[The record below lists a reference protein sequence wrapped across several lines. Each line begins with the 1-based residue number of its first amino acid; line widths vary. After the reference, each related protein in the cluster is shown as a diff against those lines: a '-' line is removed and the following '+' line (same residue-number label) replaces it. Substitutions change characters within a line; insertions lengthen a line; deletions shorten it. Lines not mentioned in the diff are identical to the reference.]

1 MTPSAMRPSRLMT
14 ALVEEWN
21 IGFIDPAD
29 VGDALDQLRAIRPGI
44 ADEDDPTCLVA
55 YAVETMSHGPSAER
69 PKVCGQPADRG
80 SHSIQEN
87 GVLDK
92 ISRTGSDGA
101 EEVLKFFPGTET
113 VANLAKAPGGHP
125 GSDWLWNI
133 QRIPPLP
140 IPITLA
146 SVGHF
151 ACSHHDQSTE
161 FLGLAD
167 NLAIP
172 GGHRHTV
179 VTERNRSGPWRHAYE
194 QLLMLA
200 YRTLLYRISQLRG
213 LEIVTTLKRLDLI
226 RANNRFGVELMDA
239 SLTEIASLN
248 TELYREKDVFDRK
261 MLGVANKSIVHHVG
275 EIDPYV
281 GLARKVGEI
290 ADFTGRFQTLRA
302 DH

>member
-1 MTPSAMRPSRLMT
+1 
-14 ALVEEWN
+14 
-21 IGFIDPAD
+21 
-29 VGDALDQLRAIRPGI
+29 
-44 ADEDDPTCLVA
+44 
-55 YAVETMSHGPSAER
+55 
-69 PKVCGQPADRG
+69 
-80 SHSIQEN
+80 
-87 GVLDK
+87 
-92 ISRTGSDGA
+92 
-101 EEVLKFFPGTET
+101 
-113 VANLAKAPGGHP
+113 
-125 GSDWLWNI
+125 
-133 QRIPPLP
+133 
-140 IPITLA
+140 
-146 SVGHF
+146 
-151 ACSHHDQSTE
+151 
-161 FLGLAD
+161 
-167 NLAIP
+167 
-172 GGHRHTV
+172 
-179 VTERNRSGPWRHAYE
+179 
-194 QLLMLA
+194 MLA